1 MGTVARKAVLVV
13 VALAAATG
21 GAGLV
26 LRAPSAG
33 AIPAPVHVVV
43 PGTAGGDGHG
53 GIPPVATGVVLGPLD
68 AVVITATGTVNLSAG
83 GSAPPILNGP
93 NGGNPPFFGGWNSLI
108 PNGYYGCL
116 GARVGAGPWRCVG
129 AGPTLL
135 TGTGEV
141 FLAVNDGLT
150 GGDGYPGYLGNSGHF
165 DATIVPKTTDR
176 SQADVPGTAG
186 GDGYGGTPPVA
197 TGVVLGPDNAVS
209 ITATGTVNLS
219 AGGSAPPIL
228 NGPDGGNPAFPS
240 APGGSLVSL
249 GRFGC
254 LAARIGSGGWRCI
267 GAGPTVLTGIG
278 EVFLGVNDGFFG
290 GNIPGYQGNSGQ
302 FAVTLAVGSTYPPD
316 MPAPTFRSSASSRHR
331 R

>member
-68 AVVITATGTVNLSAG
+68 AVV
-83 GSAPPILNGP
+83 
-93 NGGNPPFFGGWNSLI
+93 
-108 PNGYYGCL
+108 
-116 GARVGAGPWRCVG
+116 
-129 AGPTLL
+129 
-135 TGTGEV
+135 
-141 FLAVNDGLT
+141 
-150 GGDGYPGYLGNSGHF
+150 
-165 DATIVPKTTDR
+165 
-176 SQADVPGTAG
+176 
-186 GDGYGGTPPVA
+186 
-197 TGVVLGPDNAVS
+197 

-316 MPAPTFRSSASSRHR
+316 MPAPTFRSSASSRR
-331 R
+331 RR